1 MKSNELVAKTQTTA
15 FSNPELNKA
24 TEEIRNLAVMVSMKM
39 NTAKID
45 IARIIATVDN
55 NKAYEKDGFESVV
68 DFGMQVF
75 GWGKSTAQM
84 YNQVGH
90 YIVAGNP
97 LNDKNGHP
105 FNFTQLR
112 AMAGVKNAK
121 ELEKAVEDGAFTA
134 DMSEDECIEIRN
146 AINPQRKT
154 AERKEKEFS
163 IFEYGVSEPVYVGT
177 PGNFFADHGEPHY
190 AYTKDNYKFYVYLT
204 AEGAKVYYHST
215 GKVVATVEATP
226 V

>member
-1 MKSNELVAKTQTTA
+1 MKSNDLVAKTQTTA
-15 FSNPELNKA
+15 FSNPELSKA
-24 TEEIRNLAVMVSMKM
+24 TEEIINLNMMVAMKL

-45 IARIIATVDN
+45 IARIIANVDSK
-55 NKAYEKDGFESVV
+55 KAYEKDGFDSVV

-90 YIVAGNP
+90 YIIAGNP
-97 LNDKNGHP
+97 MNDKNGHP

-121 ELEKAVEDGAFTA
+121 ELEKAVSDGVFTA
-134 DMSEDECIEIRN
+134 DMSEDECIETRN
-146 AINPQRKT
+146 AINPQRKA
-154 AERKEKEFS
+154 AERKEKEYS
-163 IFEYGVSEPVYVGT
+163 IFAYGVSKPVYVGSAT
-177 PGNFFADHGEPHY
+177 AFEKNTEPHHT
-190 AYTKDNYKFYVYLT
+190 YTKDGYKWYVCLTEEGPMIFYHT
-204 AEGAKVYYHST
+204 T

>member
-1 MKSNELVAKTQTTA
+1 MKSNELVTKTNNNA
-15 FSNPELNKA
+15 FANPELSKA
-24 TEEIRNLAVMVSMKM
+24 TEDIRNLAVMVTMKM
-39 NTAKID
+39 NSAKID
-45 IARIIATVDN
+45 IATIIATLDKN
-55 NKAYEKDGFESVV
+55 SAYKQDGFESVV

-90 YIVAGNP
+90 YIIAGNP
-97 LNDKNGHP
+97 MQDKNGNP

-112 AMAGVKNAK
+112 AMAGVKDAK
-121 ELEKAVEDGAFTA
+121 ALEKAVADGEFTA
-134 DMSEDECIEIRN
+134 DMSEDDCIEARN
-146 AINPQRKT
+146 SINPQRKT
-154 AERKEKEFS
+154 AERKEKEVSF
-163 IFEYGVSEPVYVGT
+163 FEYGISDPVYVGIPT
-177 PGNFFADHGEPHY
+177 NFFADHGEPHH
-190 AYTKDNYKFYVYLT
+190 AYSKDNYKFYVYLT